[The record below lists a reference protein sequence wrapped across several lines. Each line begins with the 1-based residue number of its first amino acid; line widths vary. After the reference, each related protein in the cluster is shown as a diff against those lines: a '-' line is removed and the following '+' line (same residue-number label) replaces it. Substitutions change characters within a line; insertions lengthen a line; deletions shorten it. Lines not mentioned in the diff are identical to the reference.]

1 MGKINLGRVI
11 LGGIVAGII
20 INLGEYLLNGVILSD
35 QWTDLMKSINRPVLD
50 VTHVGYFM
58 ALGLVQGIV
67 ALWSYAAIRP
77 RFGEGPMTAIWAA
90 LLTWLTTVAL
100 CDLVLANMGVLE
112 LPMVLMMMGVGLIEM
127 TIGTL
132 VGAYLYKE

>member
-11 LGGIVAGII
+11 IGGIVAGII
-20 INLGEYLLNGVILSD
+20 INLGEYLLNGVILND
-35 QWTDLMKSINRPVLD
+35 QWMDLMKSINRPVLD
-50 VTHVGYFM
+50 ITHVGYFM

-67 ALWSYAAIRP
+67 AVWSYAAIRP
-77 RFGEGPMTAIWAA
+77 RFGEGPMTAIVAA

-127 TIGTL
+127 VLGTL
-132 VGAYLYKE
+132 AGAYLYKE

>member
-67 ALWSYAAIRP
+67 AVWSYAAIRP